1 MNTLAEAFNSRTTC
15 KFDISSR
22 EKNMAVRTDN
32 HQIMGLMRSAFIF
45 WDNVMGFN
53 EKVIPA
59 QFATVAIFA

>member
-1 MNTLAEAFNSRTTC
+1 
-15 KFDISSR
+15 
-22 EKNMAVRTDN
+22 
-32 HQIMGLMRSAFIF
+32 MGLMRSAFIF